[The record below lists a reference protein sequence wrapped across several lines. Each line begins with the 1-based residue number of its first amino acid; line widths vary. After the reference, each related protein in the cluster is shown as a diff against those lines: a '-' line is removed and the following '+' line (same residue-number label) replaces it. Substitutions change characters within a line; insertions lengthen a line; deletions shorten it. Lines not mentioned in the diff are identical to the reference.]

1 MTSKRL
7 ALFDCDGTL
16 ADSQHMIV
24 DTMQAAFEK
33 CGHCAP
39 DPVAIRT
46 RIGLS
51 LPHMV
56 KAIVPSFSG
65 PQLDEMVETYRETFF
80 SARNAAGATPEPLYE
95 GIVQALKTLSARGW
109 LLGVATGKSQRG
121 LLRLLDAHDLT
132 GMFITL
138 QTADFHPSKPDPS
151 MVYAAM
157 RDADVTPSSTIVI
170 GDTGF
175 DMAMACSAGAG
186 ALGVRWGYHSESEL
200 RADGA
205 RAVAQKPSDLP
216 DLLDQLQATGN
227 IEHRMTPP

>member
-1 MTSKRL
+1 MTVKRL

-24 DTMQAAFEK
+24 DTMQAAFK
-33 CGHCAP
+33 LCGHDVP

-56 KAIVPSFSG
+56 KAIAPSLSG
-65 PQLDEMVETYRETFF
+65 VELDHMVDAYRTTFF
-80 SARNAAGATPEPLYE
+80 SARGAAGAAPEPLYD
-95 GIVQALKTLSARGW
+95 GIIDALESLSARGW

-121 LLRLLDAHDLT
+121 LLRLLDAHGLT

-157 RDADVTPSSTIVI
+157 ADADVARANTVVI

-175 DMAMACSAGAG
+175 DMMMARSAGAG

-200 RADGA
+200 RAEGA
-205 RAVAQKPSDLP
+205 MMVAETATDLP
-216 DLLDQLQATGN
+216 ELLDQMLTTGN
-227 IEHRMTPP
+227 NDQ